1 MVRNSK
7 GMEKNSQ
14 IKIVN
19 VISGSNY
26 GGAENFFERFSIAL
40 NKESDISQ
48 KVIIRKNK
56 RRYNLL
62 AKNGLD
68 IEELGFNGKW
78 DLFTKK
84 SLKKKCD
91 IFQPDIILTWM
102 NRASYLI
109 SDLDDSIIKIGRLG
123 GYYNIKNYIYCD
135 YLIANTEDIKNFII
149 SKGWDP
155 KKVFCINNFV
165 AKNEKYLPQ
174 KKKSVNEK
182 TLLGLGR
189 FHENKAFEIII
200 NALPKLKDFKLI
212 LIGRGNLKNYYQY
225 ESQRLGISHKVKII
239 DWVEDVSKYYLL
251 ADYLICPSRI
261 EPLGNIIIEAWSYK
275 LPVVASNIMGPK
287 RLIKHKINGMK
298 FEVENVDDLISCLN
312 EINSNRTLKKK
323 IVENAYK
330 DYQKKFS
337 KDVVIKKFKELF
349 KRLKK

>member
-1 MVRNSK
+1 
-7 GMEKNSQ
+7 MEKDSK

-19 VISGSNY
+19 VMSGSNY

-40 NKESDISQ
+40 NKESNILQ

-62 AKNGLD
+62 KKNGLD
-68 IEELGFNGKW
+68 IEELSFKGKW
-78 DLFTKK
+78 DLLTKK
-84 SLKKKCD
+84 NLKKRCE

-102 NRASYLI
+102 NRASHLI
-109 SDLDDSIIKIGRLG
+109 SDLDKSIIKIGRLG

-135 YLIANTEDIKNFII
+135 YLIANTEDIKDFII

-155 KKVFCINNFV
+155 KKVFCLNNFV
-165 AKNEKYLPQ
+165 SNDLEYIKQ

-182 TLLGLGR
+182 ILLGLGR
-189 FHENKAFEIII
+189 FHENKAFETII

-212 LIGRGNLKNYYQY
+212 LVGTGKLKKYYQL
-225 ESQRLGISHKVKII
+225 ESERLGVSRKVKII
-239 DWVEDVSKYYLL
+239 NWVEDVSKYYLS

-298 FEVENVDDLISCLN
+298 FEVEDVDGLISCLN
-312 EINSNRTLKKK
+312 EINSNKTLRNK
-323 IVENAYK
+323 IIKNAYN

-337 KDVVIKKFKELF
+337 KNVVIKKFKEIL